1 MWDTKIPRNDC
12 SHIDIIIFR
21 VVRWFQI
28 TCRWNKWSWLITH
41 TLSDVIISWCWF
53 IYTNTWDKSYSYIY
67 IYIYIYIK
75 KTTLM
80 RDRRFIPTS
89 GWLLYRTVFRKFPYP
104 KIPHWS
110 FRKPPRKAKQRTC
123 LQETFLGHLG
133 IFFGPRG
140 DHGELYRWDRRRN
153 EKLAG
158 YMYPY
163 IYNIIYTHIIHTC
176 CNYRYE
182 EKTCFKYVLQK
193 HVNEAI
199 HGPNVRLVSATTRWA
214 SGLPG
219 TWQSKMSCNV
229 VTTTPVNSAP
239 PPLKIGQIGLPKWL
253 IEPTH
258 FHGFILVII
267 TEWNGHFHEL
277 VQY

>member
-1 MWDTKIPRNDC
+1 MSLYHGAGLYTPTPETN
-12 SHIDIIIFR
+12 HIHIY
-21 VVRWFQI
+21 
-28 TCRWNKWSWLITH
+28 
-41 TLSDVIISWCWF
+41 
-53 IYTNTWDKSYSYIY
+53 IYTYIY
-67 IYIYIYIK
+67 IWK
-75 KTTLM
+75 KQLWWGIG
-80 RDRRFIPTS
+80 DSFQPLGDFFIEQSSENSPILRYPTDLS
-89 GWLLYRTVFRKFPYP
+89 ENHRGKLSSEPAC
-104 KIPHWS
+104 
-110 FRKPPRKAKQRTC
+110 RKPSLAIWGSSSG
-123 LQETFLGHLG
+123 LGETMENYIGGIDVETRSLLG
-133 IFFGPRG
+133 ICI
-140 DHGELYRWDRRRN
+140 HI
-153 EKLAG
+153 
-158 YMYPY
+158 Y

-182 EKTCFKYVLQK
+182 EKPCFKYVLQK

-258 FHGFILVII
+258 FQGFILVII